1 MRRPTDLTLDCNNNT
16 HAISHGQVYEITQSP
31 SVRNSTTKRSM
42 SVGRESTSSFR
53 SDVKTS
59 RSSFEQEHTVQ
70 HLPSQRQATPE
81 YSPPAPTIRLL
92 FSLLSRRDLL
102 VMVLPAI
109 LSSLVAGGIA
119 PFMTLVVGS
128 VFDQFSKFPL
138 SGATDED
145 RDELIK
151 GVGIA
156 ASELV
161 ALAVGAIALGSVT
174 SALWIS
180 TGERNVMRLRNGVYR
195 AVSGRDM
202 EWFDLKM
209 GAEESDVHFEGEGP
223 IGAGGLMAKFNRDT
237 DDVRMASSLASGM
250 LLQYLTTCIACLV
263 LAFMRSWAL
272 TLVILSGVPILTVI
286 QIISQRF
293 AGPLVNAER
302 VYTGVAASFIERALG
317 AIATVK
323 AFNAQSAEQ
332 AALNPALD
340 TIDKVTV
347 KVNAVWGATSGC
359 SQFVSMAMFV
369 QGFWFGAFLVRR
381 GSASAGD
388 VMAVFWACLIAA
400 SNLQLCIPQF
410 ITLAKGKFAMVSLV
424 TLISPPPP
432 PAPASIASEVENKP
446 FRNSQAST
454 SSNLT
459 PLPFSPR
466 QQAKFRSHSRTSS
479 NASRPSRAS
488 RSPRRSRPIPLRKI
502 RPSRCLGE
510 FSLHEVT
517 FAYPS
522 RPTIPVLK
530 NISMYFPAGEMTF
543 VVGGS
548 GSGKSS
554 VAQLLVRLYS
564 PSGSGGGIVALDDQD
579 IEYLDER
586 WLREHVAVVSQS
598 CILFSGTIHDNVA
611 LGACVAPLTNP
622 DSAFNFPSVSN
633 SNSGEVPRRRPE
645 DVTREEVERV
655 CTAALMHEFVRDLP
669 DGYDTKLNSGGNG
682 AGVSLSGGQ
691 KQRLAIARA
700 MLRDPTVLV
709 LDECTSA
716 LDATS
721 RVLVF
726 EAIKAWRKNKTTI
739 VITHDL
745 SQITSTDFVYVLQDG
760 NVAEQGYR
768 ADLEETVIAPD
779 GREEEGALRRMMRA
793 QGEQGGF
800 KPRRE
805 SQIAQADPTGAALVD
820 QAEVERMLEEAAE
833 DDEDE
838 EVNSKRV
845 TMLGLPASTQQRHHQ
860 SVGLSGWMVDVVRD
874 LTRSRTIRETR
885 ERERRPMLQSSL
897 SALNARPT
905 PKLQKHR
912 SLGPAATMMV
922 SKRQS
927 VDTAKKTVP
936 DQGQLQPPSTGRSS
950 LRRHFS
956 LQFTPSVRTAS
967 FRRSIFNGKNI
978 METRRE
984 ENDEFDEKDD
994 VDDFEYELE
1003 KTALERMAEEAARH
1017 RQRRAAA
1024 KRLAWTEVKLDN
1036 VTIDTPSSKNSS
1048 SRESTS
1054 FIQLVRDVYPTVP
1067 NKSVILVGSIICVL
1081 SGVQTPLFSFLLSRL
1096 LFQVS
1101 TGAKDVGAI
1110 NTFGGIVLAVA
1121 ASDGILLGLKF
1132 FVMESGAMRWITR
1145 LRKACYSKLLSQPKA
1160 FFDRSENN
1168 PAQIV
1173 QTILKD
1179 GDDARNFI
1187 AIVLAQSLAVCAMI
1201 SVGLIWALARGWQ
1214 LTLAGFAIGPVFAI
1228 TMAVQANLVARAER
1242 RNKAARE
1249 EIAKSYY
1256 ECISNIRAIR
1266 CMNFEGVF
1274 QEQFEET
1281 VTRAYSTGIRGA
1293 FIEGC
1298 SFGIANGLIY
1308 FAEALLFFVGAVLVA
1323 KGTYTYLQMF
1333 EVLNLVVFTVTI
1345 GAQLMSFTQKI
1356 ARATNATRDLNKIL
1370 FLSTDT
1376 EETRGSAI
1384 PPVEGDIKFTD
1395 VEFSYPE
1402 RADAPVLQGISL
1414 KLWKNE
1420 CVAIVGASGSG
1431 KSTIAALLQRLY
1443 EPSSGS
1449 ITIGGHDVHA
1459 MDVKHLRAHVA
1470 VVSQNPHLFDASVA
1484 ENIAYGNAG
1493 LSPADVVHA
1502 AQAAHVHEFIM
1513 SLPQGYETSLGE
1525 NASLISGG
1533 QAQRLAIA
1541 RALARPARIL
1551 ILDECTSALDP
1562 ASQKAVMETI
1572 SSAKQ
1577 GRTTLVVTHKLPVMQ
1592 LCDRIVVID
1601 NGRVAEEGTFE
1612 ELVRR
1617 NGAFAQLA
1625 RGGEWVGE

>member
-1 MRRPTDLTLDCNNNT
+1 MRRPTELTLDCNNNT
-16 HAISHGQVYEITQSP
+16 HAISHGQVYEVTQSP

-53 SDVKTS
+53 SDVKTT

-70 HLPSQRQATPE
+70 HLSSQRQATPE
-81 YSPPAPTIRLL
+81 YCPPAPTIRLL

-128 VFDQFSKFPL
+128 FFDQLSKFPL

-145 RDELIK
+145 KDELIK
-151 GVGIA
+151 GVGISA
-156 ASELV
+156 LELV

-263 LAFMRSWAL
+263 IAFVRSWAL
-272 TLVILSGVPILTVI
+272 TLVVLSGVPILTVI

-340 TIDKVTV
+340 TIDRVTV
-347 KVNAVWGATSGC
+347 TVNAVWGATSAC

-400 SNLQLCIPQF
+400 SNLQLSIPQL

-432 PAPASIASEVENKP
+432 PSPALGASEAENKP

-466 QQAKFRSHSRTSS
+466 RQAKFRSHSRTSS
-479 NASRPSRAS
+479 NASRRSRAS
-488 RSPRRSRPIPLRKI
+488 RSPRRIRPIQLRKI

-510 FSLHEVT
+510 FSLHEVI

-530 NISMYFPAGEMTF
+530 NVSMYFPSGEMTF

-554 VAQLLVRLYS
+554 VAQLLIRLYS
-564 PSGSGGGIVALDDQD
+564 PSASGGGIVALDDQD

-622 DSAFNFPSVSN
+622 ESAFNFPSVSN
-633 SNSGEVPRRRPE
+633 SDPDEAPRRRPE

-669 DGYDTKLNSGGNG
+669 DGYDTKLNGGGGNG

-760 NVAEQGYR
+760 CVAEQGYR
-768 ADLEETVIAPD
+768 ADLEETVISPD
-779 GREEEGALRRMMRA
+779 GREEEGAFRRMMRA

-800 KPRRE
+800 RPRRE
-805 SQIAQADPTGAALVD
+805 SQIAQVDPTGAALVD
-820 QAEVERMLEEAAE
+820 QADVERMLEAAAE
-833 DDEDE
+833 DE
-838 EVNSKRV
+838 EEEEMNSKRV
-845 TMLGLPASTQQRHHQ
+845 TMPGLPASTQQRHHQ

-874 LTRSRTIRETR
+874 LTRSRTVRENR
-885 ERERRPMLQSSL
+885 DRERRPVIQSSL
-897 SALNARPT
+897 STLNARPT

-927 VDTAKKTVP
+927 VDTAKKTISEE
-936 DQGQLQPPSTGRSS
+936 GQAQPPSTGRSS

-967 FRRSIFNGKNI
+967 FRRSIFNGNNI

-984 ENDEFDEKDD
+984 EDDETDEKDD
-994 VDDFEYELE
+994 MDEFEYELE

-1036 VTIDTPSSKNSS
+1036 VAIDTPSSKNSH
-1048 SRESTS
+1048 ESTS
-1054 FIQLVRDVYPTVP
+1054 FIQLVRDVYPTIP
-1067 NKSVILVGSIICVL
+1067 NKLVILVGSIICVL

-1132 FVMESGAMRWITR
+1132 FVMESGAMRWVTR

-1160 FFDRSENN
+1160 FFDQSENN

-1179 GDDARNFI
+1179 GDDARNLI
-1187 AIVLAQSLAVCAMI
+1187 AVVLAQGLAVCAMVG
-1201 SVGLIWALARGWQ
+1201 VGLIWALARGWQ
-1214 LTLAGFAIGPVFAI
+1214 LTLAGFAIGPVFAV

-1242 RNKAARE
+1242 RNKSARE

-1281 VTRAYSTGIRGA
+1281 VARAYSTGIRGA

-1323 KGTYTYLQMF
+1323 KGTYTYQQMF

-1370 FLSTDT
+1370 FLNTDT
-1376 EETRGSAI
+1376 EETRGSAM
-1384 PPVEGDIKFTD
+1384 PPVEGDIKFAD

-1402 RADAPVLQGISL
+1402 RADVPVLQGISL

-1525 NASLISGG
+1525 NASLVSGG

-1562 ASQKAVMETI
+1562 VSQKAVMETI
-1572 SSAKQ
+1572 SSAKE

-1601 NGRVAEEGTFE
+1601 NGRVAEEGAFE
-1612 ELVRR
+1612 ELVRM

-1625 RGGEWVGE
+1625 RGGEWAGE